1 MSLAVL
7 ATKEGMTQMFLE
19 DGVRVPVTVMR
30 VEPNVVV
37 QKKTVEKDGYNA
49 LQLGYGD
56 IREKLVTKPE
66 AGHMKKAGVDMKR
79 YLREVR
85 VTEEELAQYEVG
97 QSITAEILAESESLD
112 IAGVSKGRG
121 FAGVMK
127 RHNMKGFRATHGTH
141 EYFRHG
147 GSIGCRAKPG
157 KVFKGKKMPGHMGNA
172 RVTVKNLRVIEVDG
186 EEGVVIVRGSIPGP
200 KGGLVELHQS
210 SRKVRPLHGIGGAVI
225 TERSKNPMKAS
236 KAAGSRR

>member
-79 YLREVR
+79 YLRMR
-85 VTEEELAQYEVG
+85 PKKSWPKEVG
-97 QSITAEILAESESLD
+97 QSITAKPQSLNLD
-112 IAGVSKGRG
+112 IAGEQRPRFRRCDEASQHERLSRHARYPRVLPSRG
-121 FAGVMK
+121 FH
-127 RHNMKGFRATHGTH
+127 RL
-141 EYFRHG
+141 
-147 GSIGCRAKPG
+147 SCQ
-157 KVFKGKKMPGHMGNA
+157 A
-172 RVTVKNLRVIEVDG
+172 R
-186 EEGVVIVRGSIPGP
+186 
-200 KGGLVELHQS
+200 
-210 SRKVRPLHGIGGAVI
+210 
-225 TERSKNPMKAS
+225 
-236 KAAGSRR
+236 

>member
-1 MSLAVL
+1 MALGLL

-30 VEPNVVV
+30 VEPNVII

-56 IREKLVTKPE
+56 IREKLVNKP
-66 AGHMKKAGVDMKR
+66 ATGHFKKAGADLKR
-79 YLREVR
+79 HLREVR

-97 QSITAEILAESESLD
+97 QSIDAEALNEAESLD

-127 RHNMKGFRATHGTH
+127 RHNMKGFQATHGTH
-141 EYFRHG
+141 EVFRHG
-147 GSIGCRAKPG
+147 GSIGCRAEPG
-157 KVFKGKKMPGHMGNA
+157 KVFKGKKMPGQMGNA

-186 EEGVVIVRGSIPGP
+186 EEGIIIVRGSVPGA
-200 KGGLVELHQS
+200 KGALVELHQS

-236 KAAGSRR
+236 KAATTKR